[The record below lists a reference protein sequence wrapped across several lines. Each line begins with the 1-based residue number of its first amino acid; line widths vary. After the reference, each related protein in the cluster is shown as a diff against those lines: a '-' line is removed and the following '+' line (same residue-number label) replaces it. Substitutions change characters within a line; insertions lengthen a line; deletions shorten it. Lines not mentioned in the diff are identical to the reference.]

1 MRNLNF
7 EVLIIA
13 FIAASFLWTFFK
25 IIRVKILGVEV
36 NALVTRLEEHETT
49 DADGI
54 PNEYYEAYIRYQTQD
69 GRTVNTSLANSNT
82 FLNVGDWVRIKYIPG
97 QEEYP
102 VLAGIL

>member
-1 MRNLNF
+1 MCNINF

-25 IIRVKILGVEV
+25 IIRVKMLGVEV

>member
-1 MRNLNF
+1 MRSINF

-13 FIAASFLWTFFK
+13 FVAASFLWTFFR
-25 IIRVKILGVEV
+25 IIRVKMLGVEV
-36 NALVTRLEEHETT
+36 NAVVTRLEEHETT

-69 GRTVNTSLANSNT
+69 GRTVKASLANSNT
-82 FLNVGDWVRIKYIPG
+82 FLNIGDWVRIKYIPG
-97 QEEYP
+97 QEDYP

>member
-1 MRNLNF
+1 MRSINF

-13 FIAASFLWTFFK
+13 FVAASFLWTFFR
-25 IIRVKILGVEV
+25 IIRVKMLGVEV
-36 NALVTRLEEHETT
+36 NAVVTRLEEHETT

-69 GRTVNTSLANSNT
+69 GRTVNASLANSNT
-82 FLNVGDWVRIKYIPG
+82 FLNIGDWVRIKYIPG
-97 QEEYP
+97 QEDYP